1 MIKSIIRVILKIP
14 LTPVVVF
21 TLTTLIL
28 TSYVFQFAEWL
39 YDADCLDKQA
49 TTKVRR
55 DFVLAVKKWF
65 TTA

>member
-21 TLTTLIL
+21 TIVALIL
-28 TSYVFQFAEWL
+28 TSYIFQFADWL

-55 DFVLAVKKWF
+55 DFVLALRKWF